1 MLMDGD
7 VVLAQNNGQKSIAKI
22 NQYHK
27 GESTGNYILSST
39 FYIIFY
45 KHGKPA
51 VYSKFGIV
59 WGKLK

>member
-45 KHGKPA
+45 NMESLLYKINF
-51 VYSKFGIV
+51 VLYV
-59 WGKLK
+59 VN